1 MERYDKQWAMGNE
14 QWADE
19 SPRHKA
25 NSTQPKLIG
34 EIIEEMRLGRIGI
47 FASFPEPPSKEGREK
62 EGRPQDKLEST
73 TLNG

>member
-1 MERYDKQWAMGNE
+1 MERRE
-14 QWADE
+14 
-19 SPRHKA
+19 PR
-25 NSTQPKLIG
+25 LIG
-34 EIIEEMRLGRIGI
+34 EIIEEMRRERIGI

>member
-1 MERYDKQWAMGNE
+1 MG
-14 QWADE
+14 D
-19 SPRHKA
+19 PR
-25 NSTQPKLIG
+25 LIG
-34 EIIEEMRLGRIGI
+34 VIFEEMRLGRIGI